1 MIHCIDYSIENFKN
15 YPSFE
20 HFFFIKS
27 NSFMATPHLSGV
39 VCFGQ
44 TVTDGKVSSSIGYVM
59 VSNSKVMVGLSYQTE
74 KYQANFNS
82 TGAEMENHGKFI

>member
-27 NSFMATPHLSGV
+27 NNCMVTPHLSGV
-39 VCFGQ
+39 ACFGH
-44 TVTDGKVSSSIGYVM
+44 TVTVGKMSSSIGYVM
-59 VSNSKVMVGLSYQTE
+59 VSSIIMVGYLYQTE
-74 KYQANFNS
+74 RNSAIFNS
-82 TGAEMENHGKFI
+82 IAIYIETVL

>member
-27 NSFMATPHLSGV
+27 NNCMVTPHLSGV
-39 VCFGQ
+39 ACFGH
-44 TVTDGKVSSSIGYVM
+44 TVTVGKMSSSIGYVM
-59 VSNSKVMVGLSYQTE
+59 VSSIIMVGYLYQTE
-74 KYQANFNS
+74 RNSANINS
-82 TGAEMENHGKFI
+82 IAMYIETVL